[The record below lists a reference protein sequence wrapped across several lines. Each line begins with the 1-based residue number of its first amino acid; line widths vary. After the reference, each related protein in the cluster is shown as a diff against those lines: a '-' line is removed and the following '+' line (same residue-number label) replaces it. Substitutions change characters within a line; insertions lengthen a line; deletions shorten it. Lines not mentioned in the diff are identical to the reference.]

1 MSILFEAPALS
12 PSHRYLKALVLRF
25 RRFVNRSVAN
35 MLANRERQA
44 TQCMLN
50 RLSDRDLKDIG
61 LQRHYAGIRSSPFG
75 WRHIVS

>member
-1 MSILFEAPALS
+1 MSILFETPALS
-12 PSHRYLKALVLRF
+12 PSHRYLKALVLRL

-35 MLANRERQA
+35 MLESRERQA

-61 LQRHYAGIRSSPFG
+61 LRRSHIGIRTAPF
-75 WRHIVS
+75 W